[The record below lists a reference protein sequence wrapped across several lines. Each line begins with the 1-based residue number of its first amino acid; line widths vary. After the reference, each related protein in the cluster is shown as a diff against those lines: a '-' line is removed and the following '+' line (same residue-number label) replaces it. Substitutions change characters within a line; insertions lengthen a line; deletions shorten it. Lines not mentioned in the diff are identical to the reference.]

1 MEMNRIEKLYWA
13 LSEAHP
19 HPFEW
24 MGGLKR
30 PRLLQRWRMALWK
43 RNIAIFAEHGFI
55 LTDTVADR
63 FRLAEPQAWNED
75 CGGAIIRQLTTAL
88 AGQVINASV

>member
-1 MEMNRIEKLYWA
+1 MTDIEKLYWA
-13 LSEAHP
+13 LVAAHP

-24 MGGLKR
+24 MGGLKK
-30 PRLLQRWRMALWK
+30 PSLWQRRRRRLWK
-43 RNIAIFAEHGFI
+43 QNINIFVQHGFI

-63 FRLAEPQAWNED
+63 FLSAEPQRWDED

-88 AGQVINASV
+88 AEQRILPTPS